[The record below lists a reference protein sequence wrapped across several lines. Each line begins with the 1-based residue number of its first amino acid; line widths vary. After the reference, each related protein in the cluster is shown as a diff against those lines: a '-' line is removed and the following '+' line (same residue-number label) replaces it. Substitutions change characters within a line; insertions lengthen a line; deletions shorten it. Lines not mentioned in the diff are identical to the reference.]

1 MYRRIAHAPSRPGNA
16 FAIALFEKPAALP
29 TGYVA
34 LDRKSGG
41 VISAAIKRAE
51 FSAARGNLTTLY
63 GADDPNQRIFVL
75 GLGERE
81 KFNPEVLRIGVA
93 KLVRA
98 AFAAKIERLELQ
110 ILVGLEGKLDPDPA
124 GRAIGDALAIAN
136 FDFDAFRGTAGK
148 SNDVKAPPAK
158 PLELMVSTERTAADG
173 LERGLR
179 IGESVNLARTLAATP
194 PNVAHP
200 QYIVN
205 FAKEMAREVGLQCTI
220 IDAEKAKS
228 LKMGGLLAVGA
239 AGSRPPAMIV
249 LEWKGQG
256 SKSKA
261 QSDKNRG
268 RETAHG
274 NKPAAMGPL
283 LLVGKA
289 ITFDTGGVS
298 IKPAENMDKMKYD
311 KCGGMAVLGAMHA
324 IARLKI
330 PQPVVGIV
338 PVAENML
345 GENAYRPGDILTHHN
360 GVTSEILNTDA
371 EGRLILADAL
381 AYGTKT
387 YQPRAVI
394 DLATL
399 TGACVVALGTVCAG
413 AFCGNQA
420 FRSHLFDAAEY
431 TGERLW
437 HMPLWDEH
445 RQQIKGTHGDILNAG
460 GREAGACTAAAFL
473 SFFIEPDGPRK
484 LPDLPWCHLDI
495 AGVADVK
502 ADSSLFLK
510 GPTGFGVRLLVRAI
524 ETLDML
530 QPRRGTLPTVGA

>member
-1 MYRRIAHAPSRPGNA
+1 MYRRISLAPSRPANA
-16 FAIALFEKPAALP
+16 FAIALFEKPTALP

-41 VISAAIKRAE
+41 VIGAAIKRAE
-51 FSAARGNLTTLY
+51 FCASRGNLTTLY

-75 GLGERE
+75 GLGDRER
-81 KFNPEVLRIGVA
+81 FNAETLRIGVA
-93 KLVRA
+93 RLARA

-110 ILVGLEGKLDPDPA
+110 LLVGLEGRLDPDPA

-136 FDFDAFRGTAGK
+136 FDYDAFRGAAGGK
-148 SNDVKAPPAK
+148 NGDAK
-158 PLELMVSTERTAADG
+158 PLDLAVSTERSVADA

-179 IGESVNLARTLAATP
+179 IGESVNLTRTLAATP
-194 PNVAHP
+194 PNIAHP
-200 QYIVN
+200 QYITA
-205 FAKEMAREVGLQCTI
+205 FAKDMAKEVGLQCTA
-220 IDAEKAKS
+220 IDAEKAKT

-239 AGSRPPAMIV
+239 AGSRPPAMII
-249 LEWKGQG
+249 LEHKPKHLAPRAAADR
-256 SKSKA
+256 S
-261 QSDKNRG
+261 
-268 RETAHG
+268 RE
-274 NKPAAMGPL
+274 KPRQAAGLNSAPL

-289 ITFDTGGVS
+289 VTFDTGGVS
-298 IKPAENMDKMKYD
+298 IKPADNMDKMKYD

-324 IARLKI
+324 LARLKI
-330 PQPVVGIV
+330 PQHVVGII
-338 PVAENML
+338 PIAENML
-345 GENAYRPGDILTHHN
+345 GENAYRPGDILTHPN

-399 TGACVVALGTVCAG
+399 TGACVVALGTACAG
-413 AFCGNQA
+413 AFCGNTA
-420 FRSHLFDAAEY
+420 FRGHLFDAAEY

-437 HMPLWDEH
+437 HMPLWEEH
-445 RQQIKGTHGDILNAG
+445 REQIKGTHGDIVNTG

-473 SFFIEPDGPRK
+473 SFFIQPDGPRK
-484 LPDLPWCHLDI
+484 LPELPWCHLDI

-502 ADSSLFLK
+502 ADTGLFTK

-524 ETLDML
+524 ETIDLM
-530 QPRRGTLPTVGA
+530 QPRRGVQTNSAQGRGA